1 MVFKYGAAMSKFN
14 GVKTNNA
21 KTTAKK
27 EIRDGV
33 LDLFERSHV
42 LEVFCGAGDMY
53 KSVWSR
59 ADTYK
64 GIDKVKYFDCRDTI
78 CGDAMKAVSTIDL
91 TEFNIFD
98 IDAYGS
104 PYEILSCIINRID
117 KKHDKYGFVITDGVS
132 MDLRLG
138 RICAGIRVLTGI
150 NHHIV
155 KNASFMHDELIGDI
169 IKSVCKEIGGDVTHF
184 KIAKG
189 KTGAAMRYY
198 AFVISKNAE

>member
-1 MVFKYGAAMSKFN
+1 MNTVISK
-14 GVKTNNA
+14 
-21 KTTAKK
+21 
-27 EIRDGV
+27 EGV
-33 LDLFERSHV
+33 LWMTSPYFQN
-42 LEVFCGAGDMY
+42 GGMMGY
-53 KSVWSR
+53 KYNYTPGQTS
-59 ADTYK
+59 D
-64 GIDKVKYFDCRDTI
+64 
-78 CGDAMKAVSTIDL
+78 DASLILKINNGLPS
-91 TEFNIFD
+91 D

-138 RICAGIRVLTGI
+138 RICAGIRALTGI

-169 IKSVCKEIGGDVTHF
+169 IKSVCKEIGGVVTHF

-198 AFVISKNAE
+198 AFVFFFFYGCSRDYVIDLV